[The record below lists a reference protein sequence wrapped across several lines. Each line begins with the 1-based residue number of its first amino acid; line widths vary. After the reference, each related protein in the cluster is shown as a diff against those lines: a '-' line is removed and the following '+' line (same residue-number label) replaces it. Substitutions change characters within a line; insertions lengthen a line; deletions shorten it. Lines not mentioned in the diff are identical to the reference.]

1 MSQLRVRDAMPGDAA
16 AINAI
21 YNTYIVDSHV
31 SFDTEPWS
39 EERRASWIGDRI
51 EHGYPVLV
59 AVEDGV
65 VVGAAWSGPWRDK
78 AAYRTTVESTVVL
91 AEGVTRQGIGTHLYG
106 VLLDRLRAAGFLVAI
121 AIIALPN
128 DASVALHARLGY
140 REVGVLHGVGVKG
153 MRRHSTLIM
162 ECQLEARS
170 AAVADGD

>member
-1 MSQLRVRDAMPGDAA
+1 MSELHVRDATPGDAP

-39 EERRASWIGDRI
+39 DERRAGWLAERI
-51 EHGYPVLV
+51 DLGYPALV
-59 AVEDGV
+59 ATERSH

-78 AAYRTTVESTVVL
+78 AAYRATVESTIVL
-91 AEGVTRQGIGTHLYG
+91 ADEATGRGIGTLLYG
-106 VLLDRLRAAGFLVAI
+106 ALLDRLRAAGFLVAI

-140 REVGVLHGVGVKG
+140 REVGVLDGVGVKG
-153 MRRHSTLIM
+153 QRRHSTLIM
-162 ECQLEARS
+162 ECQLER
-170 AAVADGD
+170 